1 MSNLL
6 DLLLRPELPDVVKD
20 LPEKQVEVDR
30 LSELVGE
37 KAVFTLRGLP
47 YGRVQELQRMD
58 QEAEVHILLAGC
70 ETLRDPKLQARY
82 GVPTPAEAVKRLLLP
97 GEIADLSREVERLC
111 GYRRRTISEVKNA

>member
-20 LPEKQVEVDR
+20 LPEKRVEVNR
-30 LSELVGE
+30 LSKLAGE
-37 KAVFTLRGLP
+37 KVVFTLRGLP

-70 ETLRDPKLQARY
+70 EALRDPGLTAKY

-111 GYRRRTISEVKNA
+111 GYRMRTISEVKNA